1 MCGAKAITT
10 IALLGSFVQGNA
22 AVAAAE
28 MESHG
33 QTHPQRECDSPVGT
47 WLYTVTIPDPSGG
60 NPTPTS
66 SPGTVSEVDAH
77 VVLAIAYL
85 FLGRA
90 YEQKANLPEAV
101 ETFRK
106 GLQLEDNTELWAAL
120 GHALAVSGKREEAL
134 EVLGHRDDLAKH
146 RYVAPYNFAL
156 VHLGLGQKEQAFEW
170 LERAC
175 QARSYLLAI
184 YLNTDAR
191 LRPLY
196 SDTRYAELLH
206 RIRLPP
212 PRYNAA
218 LHLN

>member
-47 WLYTVTIPDPSGG
+47 WLYTVTIPDPSAG

-85 FLGRA
+85 FLGRIRRA
-90 YEQKANLPEAV
+90 RTCWPS
-101 ETFRK
+101 TSTPMR
-106 GLQLEDNTELWAAL
+106 D
-120 GHALAVSGKREEAL
+120 SG
-134 EVLGHRDDLAKH
+134 
-146 RYVAPYNFAL
+146 
-156 VHLGLGQKEQAFEW
+156 
-170 LERAC
+170 
-175 QARSYLLAI
+175 RS
-184 YLNTDAR
+184 
-191 LRPLY
+191 LY
-196 SDTRYAELLH
+196 GDTRYAELLH